1 MHARVHDAIIGAMT
15 KEEIEHLAEL
25 SRIALSENEKEQL
38 RKEVDEILG
47 YVDQVK
53 ELTSDSSSVPQK
65 GLHFN
70 VFREDAEPHEPG
82 IYSEDLLSAAP
93 ERDGKYIKVKKILNN
108 ERE

>member
-1 MHARVHDAIIGAMT
+1 MT

-25 SRIALSENEKEQL
+25 SRIALSENEKERL

-53 ELTSDSSSVPQK
+53 ELTSDSSPEPK
-65 GLHFN
+65 TGPHFN
-70 VFREDAEPHEPG
+70 VFREDGHPHESG
-82 IYSEDLLSAAP
+82 IYSEDILNSVP